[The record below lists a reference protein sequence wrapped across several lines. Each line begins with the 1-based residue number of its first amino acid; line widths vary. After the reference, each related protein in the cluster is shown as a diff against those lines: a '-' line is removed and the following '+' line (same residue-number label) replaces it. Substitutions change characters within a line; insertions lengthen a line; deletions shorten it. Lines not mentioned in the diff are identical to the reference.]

1 PAIDPFGSLSH
12 RFLPLFVFVVVQPPD
27 RLGRHRTGHLFG
39 QPWESVDPLS
49 HPVSSI
55 FFFAGLSPVIS
66 ITSFLMAFTCPSFI
80 FPALSSVCLAGFLV
94 FLVVCFRW
102 GWGRC

>member
-1 PAIDPFGSLSH
+1 KDRKEVPSPGLTATSGSTLPGGGGLRSPVRLLGYRPSHPAIDPFGSLSH

-49 HPVSSI
+49 HPV
-55 FFFAGLSPVIS
+55 FEH
-66 ITSFLMAFTCPSFI
+66 FL
-80 FPALSSVCLAGFLV
+80 
-94 FLVVCFRW
+94 FR
-102 GWGRC
+102 GA